1 VKVLII
7 GSGGREHAIAWKI
20 KESPRLKK
28 LYCAPGNGGTA
39 RVAENVPIKAD
50 DLNGLADFCEKEKI
64 DLTIVGPEA
73 PLASGIVDLFK
84 KRNLKIF
91 GPCKAA
97 ARLEGSKVYMKELCR
112 DEGIPTAD
120 FEIFD
125 DAGKAKD
132 FIRSRPAPVVVKADG
147 LAAGKGVIVAKTEA
161 QALAAVDDIM
171 VKRIFGSAGDKVI
184 VEECLEGV
192 EASIIVVS
200 DGENI
205 VPLASSRDHKRI
217 FDGDKGSNTGGMGAY
232 SPAPA
237 VTDEI
242 FDITISKI
250 IMPAINAM
258 RKRGAPTRGVLYAG
272 IMISNGEPKLL
283 EFNVRFGDPETQAIL
298 PRLNSDLLELLDL
311 AAGNSLENYNLDW
324 SEKSC
329 ISVVMASG
337 GYPGKYEKGKEISG
351 IEKALE
357 LEDVLVFHSGTEY
370 ADNRIV
376 TSGGRVLNV
385 AALGDGLKE
394 AINRAYRA
402 CKLIK
407 FEGMQY
413 RRDIGGKALN
423 TIGAKNG

>member
-132 FIRSRPAPVVVKADG
+132 FKVKARPRG
-147 LAAGKGVIVAKTEA
+147 
-161 QALAAVDDIM
+161 
-171 VKRIFGSAGDKVI
+171 
-184 VEECLEGV
+184 
-192 EASIIVVS
+192 
-200 DGENI
+200 
-205 VPLASSRDHKRI
+205 
-217 FDGDKGSNTGGMGAY
+217 
-232 SPAPA
+232 
-237 VTDEI
+237 
-242 FDITISKI
+242 
-250 IMPAINAM
+250 
-258 RKRGAPTRGVLYAG
+258 RKSGWPGRG
-272 IMISNGEPKLL
+272 
-283 EFNVRFGDPETQAIL
+283 Q
-298 PRLNSDLLELLDL
+298 
-311 AAGNSLENYNLDW
+311 
-324 SEKSC
+324 
-329 ISVVMASG
+329 
-337 GYPGKYEKGKEISG
+337 
-351 IEKALE
+351 
-357 LEDVLVFHSGTEY
+357 
-370 ADNRIV
+370 
-376 TSGGRVLNV
+376 
-385 AALGDGLKE
+385 
-394 AINRAYRA
+394 
-402 CKLIK
+402 
-407 FEGMQY
+407 
-413 RRDIGGKALN
+413 RRDRGKNASPS
-423 TIGAKNG
+423 ARRCRRHNG